1 MGKKSRDKGASYE
14 REIAKLLSAEL
25 HLQIERRLGQ
35 ARDGGDDLTGV
46 PGFAIELKRRA
57 KSPSVLTFLR
67 QAQRT
72 VVDDASGRMPV
83 LIMRGDNAPNT
94 VTMFL
99 IDWLELVK
107 AYLKYESPS

>member
-1 MGKKSRDKGASYE
+1 MGRKSRDKGAVYE
-14 REIAKLLSAEL
+14 REIAKLLSAKL

-35 ARDGGDDLTGV
+35 ARDGGDDLTGL
-46 PGFAIELKRRA
+46 PGFAVECKRRA

-72 VVDDASGRMPV
+72 VEDDASGRFPTV
-83 LIMRGDNAPNT
+83 IVRGDNAPST